1 MAISR
6 VIYCALDRVKTS
18 GVVAQD
24 RRFVF
29 GLEVVA
35 FEDLVDFFHAI
46 IEGNL
51 MREVGGEHERFRA
64 DPLDAVSERFLIA
77 LAADE
82 YFVAAKIIHRF
93 ALDAE
98 AAVFQLSFQAI
109 EHHGYPARAAFQET
123 DAQGGECVEYAVDDH
138 TRGGDG

>member
-35 FEDLVDFFHAI
+35 FEDLVDFLHAI
-46 IEGNL
+46 PEGNL
-51 MREVGGEHERFRA
+51 VRKVGSEHEWFGT
-64 DPLDAVSERFLIA
+64 DPLDRISQRLFIA

-82 YFVAAKIIHRF
+82 NLATGEILFRFVFKAKP
-93 ALDAE
+93 
-98 AAVFQLSFQAI
+98 AVFHFSLQTIDHNRDPS
-109 EHHGYPARAAFQET
+109 RAAFEKT
-123 DAQGGECVEYAVDDH
+123 DAQLGKLVEHAF
-138 TRGGDG
+138 